1 MSKTGLRCDYCHSDS
16 HTLNTNME
24 CRTKY
29 DEFEAFANRYQ
40 YVFLA
45 LLALET
51 VLFCVMVFFIDPW
64 VSMGILFAAM
74 GVTIAVFPI
83 CTPETFEMLG
93 VKRTIRLGR
102 IIGAVLIIAGVAM
115 NAVVH
120 LF

>member
-29 DEFEAFANRYQ
+29 DSFEAFANRYQ

-51 VLFCVMVFFIDPW
+51 VLFCVLAFFMD
-64 VSMGILFAAM
+64 VVASMGIMLAAM
-74 GVTIAVFPI
+74 GATLAVFPF
-83 CTPETFEMLG
+83 CTPETIEMAG
-93 VKRTIRLGR
+93 VKGAIRLGR
-102 IIGAVLIIAGVAM
+102 IVGAVLIIAGVAM
-115 NAVVH
+115 IVVVH
-120 LF
+120 LL